1 MAEVGTVSGG
11 QGSKELHLPQGL
23 GSQGREGSWLPPP
36 LGSRGGW
43 LRGPV
48 TMARILLWAD

>member
-11 QGSKELHLPQGL
+11 QGSRGLHLPQGL
-23 GSQGREGSWLPPP
+23 GSQGRGGSWLPPP
-36 LGSRGGW
+36 LGSRGW